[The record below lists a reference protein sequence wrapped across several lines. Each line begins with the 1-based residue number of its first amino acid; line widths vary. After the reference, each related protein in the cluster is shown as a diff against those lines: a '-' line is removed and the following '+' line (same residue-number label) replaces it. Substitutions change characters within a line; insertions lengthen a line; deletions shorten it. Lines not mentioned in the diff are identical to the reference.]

1 MQKIVAG
8 IDIGGTGMKGALVDA
23 QTGEMLTERLRIL
36 TPQPAT
42 PHSVSLAVKDLLRQ
56 LDWQGPVGVGFPSI
70 IHKNVAQSAENIS
83 KEWIGVDIARLF
95 EETCGMPFAIANDAD
110 AAGMAE
116 MLFGNI
122 DKQGVSMFLTIGTGI
137 GSGLFLDGKLV
148 PNTEMGHL
156 IFYGDIA
163 EKYCS
168 NAARKRYKLSTQRW
182 AQRFKQYLLHLNRLF
197 SPDRYI
203 IGGGMSNKFEDF
215 EKYIQTGTPVYS
227 SQFKNAAGVIGA
239 AAIAADRLL

>member
-1 MQKIVAG
+1 MQKIIAG

-23 QTGEMLTERLRIL
+23 QTGEMVTERLRIL

-42 PHSVSLAVKDLLRQ
+42 PERVSQAVKELLIK
-56 LDWQGPVGVGFPSI
+56 LEWQGPVGVGFPSI
-70 IHKNVAQSAENIS
+70 INKNIALSAENIS
-83 KEWIGVDIARLF
+83 KEWIGVDIGKLF
-95 EETCGMPFAIANDAD
+95 EKECGMPFAIANDAD

-116 MLFGNI
+116 MLFGSI
-122 DKQGVSMFLTIGTGI
+122 DKTGVSMFLTIGTGI
-137 GSGLFLDGKLV
+137 GSGLFLDGKLL

-168 NAARKRYKLSTQRW
+168 NAARKQHKLSTKRW
-182 AQRFKQYLLHLNRLF
+182 AERFRQYLLHLNRLF
-197 SPDRYI
+197 SPDRFI
-203 IGGGMSNKFEDF
+203 IGGGMSNKFEIF
-215 EKYIQTGTPVYS
+215 EDWIQTGTPVYS